1 MTYGSDECRCGMP
14 KDPRDFCCIGCRRTP
29 EEKSESLRR
38 SMKLAWSELSYDERM
53 KRTKNGRE
61 SIRAMTL
68 EQRSAAALKSWETR
82 RAKAAA
88 AKP

>member
-1 MTYGSDECRCGMP
+1 
-14 KDPRDFCCIGCRRTP
+14 
-29 EEKSESLRR
+29 
-38 SMKLAWSELSYDERM
+38 M